1 MDKKGKQM
9 TEKTEL
15 LARPER
21 YFQSDIERISADA
34 LFALQ
39 SERLI
44 QTVRT
49 CYESIPFFTQS
60 MDALGVLPG
69 DIKSLD
75 DLSKLPFTLKQDMRD
90 AYPFGLFS
98 IDVHD
103 KVQRLHA
110 SSGTTGNAT
119 VCGYTQNDIDNWGDC
134 FARSIAKVGGGSE
147 SILQIAYGYGLFTG
161 GLGAHEGGIRIGATI
176 LPMSSGN
183 TRRQVQMMHDFE
195 TDILACTPSYAL
207 LIADTAIEMGFNP
220 AKDFKLSG
228 AILGAEPWSQGM
240 REEIEEKLGVVAVD
254 IYGLSEVMG
263 PGVSCECRA
272 QNGLHVAEDHFIIEI
287 LDPETLQPVEDGEFG
302 EVVFTTL
309 TKECSPLLR
318 YRTRDI
324 SRIIPGECSCGRTLR
339 RMDRISGR
347 TDDML
352 IIRGVNVFPSQFQQA
367 IADFPEVTNHYEII
381 LTRKGQMDN
390 VELKVETTP
399 EFDFDEIRKIEDLQE
414 RIGAELKSN
423 LQVNVKVSVVE
434 PKSIE
439 RSMGKAKRVIDKR

>member
-1 MDKKGKQM
+1 MQKPTPGAYQERFYQKELETMDR
-9 TEKTEL
+9 EAL
-15 LARPER
+15 LA
-21 YFQSDIERISADA
+21 
-34 LFALQ
+34 LQ
-39 SERLI
+39 GGCLVA
-44 QTVRT
+44 TVAN
-49 CYESIPFFTQS
+49 CYANIPFYRQA
-60 MDALGVLPG
+60 MDAIGVLPG
-69 DIKSLD
+69 DIKSIE
-75 DLSKLPFTLKQDMRD
+75 DLHRLPFTTKQDMRN
-90 AYPFGLFS
+90 AYPFDLFA
-98 IDVHD
+98 INVKHE
-103 KVQRLHA
+103 VQRLHA

-134 FARSIAKVGGGSE
+134 FARSIAQVGGGSE

-161 GLGAHEGGIRIGATI
+161 GLGAHEGGIRMGATI

-183 TRRQVQMMHDFE
+183 TRRQVQMMKDFSS
-195 TDILACTPSYAL
+195 DILACTPSYAL
-207 LIADTAIEMGFNP
+207 LIADTAIEMGFDP
-220 AKDFKLSG
+220 PKDFNLSA

-240 REEIEEKLGVVAVD
+240 RQEIEEKLGVVAVD

-272 QNGLHVAEDHFIIEI
+272 QNGLHVAEDHFVIEI
-287 LDPETLQPVEDGEFG
+287 LNPETLKPVPDGELG

-339 RMDRISGR
+339 RMDRVSGR

-367 IADFPEVTNHYEII
+367 IADFAEVTNHYEII
-381 LTRKGQMDN
+381 LTRKDQLDM
-390 VELKVETTP
+390 VELKVETVP
-399 EFDFDEIRKIEDLQE
+399 EFDFDEIRKIESLQQ
-414 RIGAELKSN
+414 RIAGELKSS
-423 LQVNVKVSVVE
+423 LQVNVRVSVVE

-439 RSMGKAKRVIDKR
+439 RSMGKARRVIDMRQL

>member
-1 MDKKGKQM
+1 MDK
-9 TEKTEL
+9 TALETV
-15 LARPER
+15 PER
-21 YFQSDIERISADA
+21 YYQPDIETGSREA
-34 LFALQ
+34 LHALQ
-39 SERLI
+39 SYRLI
-44 QTVRT
+44 STT
-49 CYESIPFFTQS
+49 SNCYANIPFYRQA
-60 MDALGVLPG
+60 MDELGVLPG

-75 DLSKLPFTLKQDMRD
+75 DLHKLPFTTKQDMRD
-90 AYPFGLFS
+90 AYPFGLFA
-98 IDVHD
+98 IDVSD

-119 VCGYTQNDIDNWGDC
+119 VCGYTQRDIDNWGDC
-134 FARSIAKVGGGSE
+134 FARAIAQVGGGSE
-147 SILQIAYGYGLFTG
+147 SMLQVAYGYGLFTG

-183 TRRQVQMMHDFE
+183 TKRQVQMMKDFGS
-195 TDILACTPSYAL
+195 DILACTPSYAL
-207 LIADTAIEMGFNP
+207 LIADTAIEMGYDP
-220 AKDFKLSG
+220 ANDFKISG

-240 REEIEEKLGVVAVD
+240 REEIEQKLGVVAVD

-287 LDPETLQPVEDGEFG
+287 LDPETLLPVPDGEYG

-324 SRIIPGECSCGRTLR
+324 SRIVPGECSCGRTLR

-347 TDDML
+347 TDDMI

-367 IADFPEVTNHYEII
+367 IASFAEVTNHYEII
-381 LTRKGQMDN
+381 LTREGQLDM
-390 VELKVETTP
+390 VELKVETVP
-399 EFDFDEIRKIEDLQE
+399 DFDFDEIRKIEDLQH
-414 RIGAELKSN
+414 RITAELKST
-423 LQVNVKVSVVE
+423 LQVSVRVSVVE

-439 RSMGKAKRVIDKR
+439 RSMGKAKRVIDLRNL

>member
-1 MDKKGKQM
+1 MDRTTLKAQ
-9 TEKTEL
+9 
-15 LARPER
+15 PER
-21 YFQSDIERISADA
+21 YFQPEVERMGREA
-34 LFALQ
+34 LHALQ
-39 SERLI
+39 SERLDA
-44 QTVRT
+44 TVKN
-49 CYESIPFFTQS
+49 CYEHIPFYRQTFDD
-60 MDALGVLPG
+60 MGLLPG

-75 DLSKLPFTLKQDMRD
+75 DLPKLPFTIKQDMRD
-90 AYPFGLFS
+90 AYPFGLFA
-98 IDVHD
+98 IDVRD

-119 VCGYTQNDIDNWGDC
+119 VCGYTQKDIDDWGDC
-134 FARSIAKVGGGSE
+134 FARSIAQAGGGSE

-176 LPMSSGN
+176 IPMSSGN
-183 TRRQVQMMHDFE
+183 TSRQVQMMNDFG

-207 LIADTAIEMGFNP
+207 LIADTAIEMGYDP
-220 AKDFKLSG
+220 AKDFKLSA
-228 AILGAEPWSQGM
+228 AILGAEPWSLGM
-240 REEIEEKLGVVAVD
+240 RAEIEEKLGVVALD

-287 LDPETLQPVEDGEFG
+287 LDPETLEPMPDGEYG
-302 EVVFTTL
+302 EIVFTTL
-309 TKECSPLLR
+309 TKQCSPLLR

-367 IADFPEVTNHYEII
+367 IADVPEVTNYYEII
-381 LTRKGQMDN
+381 LTREGQLDA
-390 VELKVETTP
+390 VELKVETIP
-399 EFDFDEIRKIEDLQE
+399 DFDFDEIRRIEKLQQ
-414 RIGAELKSN
+414 RIAAKLKSE

-439 RSMGKAKRVIDKR
+439 RSMGKAKRVIDLRQI

>member
-1 MDKKGKQM
+1 MGKTQRG
-9 TEKTEL
+9 
-15 LARPER
+15 LAPER
-21 YFQSDIERISADA
+21 YYQPDIEKMGREA

-39 SERLI
+39 SERLA
-44 QTVRT
+44 TSVAN
-49 CYESIPFFTQS
+49 CYANIPFYRQS

-69 DIKSLD
+69 DINSLD
-75 DLSKLPFTLKQDMRD
+75 DLSKLPFTTKQDLRD
-90 AYPFGLFS
+90 AYPFGLFAIS
-98 IDVHD
+98 VQDR
-103 KVQRLHA
+103 VQRLHA

-134 FARSIAKVGGGSE
+134 FARAIAQVGGGSE

-161 GLGAHEGGIRIGATI
+161 GLGAHEGGIRSGATI
-176 LPMSSGN
+176 LPMGSGN
-183 TRRQVQMMHDFE
+183 TRRQVQMLSDFGS
-195 TDILACTPSYAL
+195 DILACTPSYAL
-207 LIADTAIEMGFNP
+207 LIADTALEMGYNP
-220 AKDFKLSG
+220 ATDFKLSA

-272 QNGLHVAEDHFIIEI
+272 QNGLHVAEDHFILEI
-287 LDPETLQPVEDGEFG
+287 LDPETMGPVADGQWG

-324 SRIIPGECSCGRTLR
+324 SRVLEGECSCGRTLR
-339 RMDRISGR
+339 RMDRVSGR

-367 IADFPEVTNHYEII
+367 IASFAEVTNHYEII
-381 LTRKGQMDN
+381 LTKKDQLDR
-390 VELKVETTP
+390 VELRVETVP
-399 EFDFDEIRKIEDLQE
+399 DFDFDEIRKIEDLQQ
-414 RIGAELKSN
+414 RIAAELKSN
-423 LQVNVKVSVVE
+423 LQVNVKVSIVE
-434 PKSIE
+434 PKSLS
-439 RSMGKAKRVIDKR
+439 RSEGKAKRVTDLRQL

>member
-1 MDKKGKQM
+1 MREKKDVRTQ
-9 TEKTEL
+9 
-15 LARPER
+15 PQR
-21 YFQSDIERISADA
+21 YFQSDIEKISADE

-39 SERLI
+39 SERLHN
-44 QTVRT
+44 TAVN
-49 CYESIPFFTQS
+49 CYANIPFYTKA
-60 MDALGVLPG
+60 MDAMGVEPAH
-69 DIKSLD
+69 IKSLD
-75 DLSKLPFTLKQDMRD
+75 DLSKLPLTTKQDMRD
-90 AYPFGLFS
+90 AYPFGLFA

-103 KVQRLHA
+103 EVQRLHA

-119 VCGYTQNDIDNWGDC
+119 VCGYTQNDLDYWGDC
-134 FARSIAKVGGGSE
+134 FARCIAQAGGGSE

-161 GLGAHEGGIRIGATI
+161 GLGAHEGAIRIGATI

-183 TRRQVQMMHDFE
+183 TKRQIQMMKDFG

-207 LIADTAIEMGFNP
+207 LIADTAIEMGYNP
-220 AKDFKLSG
+220 AKDFKISG

-254 IYGLSEVMG
+254 IYGLSEIMG
-263 PGVSCECRA
+263 PGVSCECSM
-272 QNGLHVAEDHFIIEI
+272 QTGLHVAEDHFIIEV
-287 LDPETLQPVEDGEFG
+287 LDPETLQPVPDGEYG
-302 EVVFTTL
+302 EVVFTSL

-324 SRIIPGECSCGRTLR
+324 SRIIPGACDCGRTLR

-352 IIRGVNVFPSQFQQA
+352 IIRGVNVFPTQFQQA
-367 IADFPEVTNHYEII
+367 IVDFPEVTNHYEII
-381 LTRKGQMDN
+381 LTREGQMDN
-390 VELKVETTP
+390 VELKVETVP
-399 EFDFDEIRKIEDLQE
+399 EFDFDEIRRIEELQQ
-414 RIGAELKSN
+414 RISNELKSS

-439 RSMGKAKRVIDKR
+439 RSMGKAKRVIDLR